1 MAKTPIFND
10 IFYQSVGDAVDA
22 LGRFCKERRMKP
34 AEASSHPV
42 QPRKGSKGEATRRSI
57 LDAAERCFA
66 QLGYDAAR
74 LESIADEVGIKQAGI
89 FYYFPSKQ
97 VLFNELVQGIQASL
111 IMVTEQRLKGAV
123 DPWERLMLLVE
134 AWIDYMVARP
144 TAARILLRGCADA
157 PDAQENPSSY
167 SSSALQLLRDI
178 IAEGITTRRF
188 ADVHSMYLLNL
199 LTGSILHY
207 VCNPEQL
214 GFEHAYKPDD
224 PMEVAAF
231 KSVLRKTARAVLDI
245 R

>member
-1 MAKTPIFND
+1 MRIEEAR
-10 IFYQSVGDAVDA
+10 S
-22 LGRFCKERRMKP
+22 P
-34 AEASSHPV
+34 AAH
-42 QPRKGSKGEATRRSI
+42 PRKGSKGEATRRGI
-57 LDAAERCFA
+57 LDAAENCFA

-97 VLFNELVQGIQASL
+97 ILFNELVQGIQTSL
-111 IMVTEQRLKGAV
+111 IDVTEQRLKGAE

-134 AWIDYMVARP
+134 AWVDYMVARP
-144 TAARILLRGCADA
+144 TAARIILRGCADA
-157 PDAQENPSSY
+157 PEAQANASSY
-167 SSSALQLLRDI
+167 STSALQLLRHI
-178 IAEGITTRRF
+178 IAEGIKTKRF
-188 ADVHSMYLLNL
+188 ADVHSIYLVNL

-214 GFEHAYKPDD
+214 GFEHSYRPDD

>member
-1 MAKTPIFND
+1 MG
-10 IFYQSVGDAVDA
+10 S
-22 LGRFCKERRMKP
+22 FCKERVMRS
-34 AEASSHPV
+34 AEASSSAV

-57 LDAAERCFA
+57 LDAAESCFA

-97 VLFNELVQGIQASL
+97 VLFNELVQGIQTSL
-111 IMVTEQRLKGAV
+111 IRVTEQRLKGAV

-134 AWIDYMVARP
+134 AWVDYMVARP
-144 TAARILLRGCADA
+144 TAARIILRGCADA
-157 PDAQENPSSY
+157 SYGQENASSY
-167 SSSALQLLRDI
+167 SGHALQLLRDI
-178 IAEGITTRRF
+178 VAEGIATNRF
-188 ADVHSMYLLNL
+188 ADVHSMYLVNL

-214 GFEHAYKPDD
+214 GFEHSYRPDD
-224 PMEVAAF
+224 PKEVAAF